1 MLISFLVYVSDIF
14 TAVTML
20 TTDSWSNS
28 IFNSCPHDDKQP
40 VDPNVAQAETSS
52 KCVYIPFSIG
62 RWLFF
67 GCVIFSFLLLAYE
80 AYKAKKIIQS
90 RDISY
95 AFTNVMANKYY
106 SLRKSLILS
115 WPTAHWIVYSRI
127 IRPLLLLQ
135 PYLCLH

>member
-20 TTDSWSNS
+20 TTTSWSNA
-28 IFNSCPHDDKQP
+28 IFNSCPANDS
-40 VDPNVAQAETSS
+40 NG
-52 KCVYIPFSIG
+52 CVYIPFSIG

-67 GCVIFSFLLLAYE
+67 GCVIFSFLLVRSTPAAYDPGQLLTAVQLAYD

-106 SLRKSLILS
+106 SLSELPCFAT
-115 WPTAHWIVYSRI
+115 W
-127 IRPLLLLQ
+127 
-135 PYLCLH
+135 